1 MNYIEELNNYTPQS
15 AQEAADK
22 ELILEYIKT
31 FPKTIL
37 TRENRFAH
45 MTASSMIFNR
55 KRDKVLMV
63 YHNIYRSWSWT
74 GGHADGDQDML
85 FVARKEATEETGVK
99 NLLVLGGEGKKSP
112 LAAVDVLP
120 VWGHVKRGEY
130 VSSHLHLNFSF
141 LFEAGEEEA
150 LCIREGEN
158 SDVAWISI
166 SELLKKHND
175 AAEIAPS
182 EASVHR
188 AEVTEPDM
196 IPVYEK
202 LIRLGQRFIS

>member
-31 FPKTIL
+31 FPETIL

-55 KRDKVLMV
+55 NRDKVLMV
-63 YHNIYRSWSWT
+63 YHNIYRSWAWT
-74 GGHADGDQDML
+74 GGHADGDQAML
-85 FVARKEATEETGVK
+85 FVARKEAMEETGVK
-99 NLLVLGGEGKKSP
+99 NLFVLGGEGKKSP

-120 VWGHVKRGEY
+120 VWGHVKRGAY
-130 VSSHLHLNFSF
+130 VSAHLHLNFSF
-141 LFEAGEEEA
+141 LFEAGEEES
-150 LCIREGEN
+150 LCIREEEN
-158 SDVAWISI
+158 SDVGWIPI

-182 EASVHR
+182 EVSVHR
-188 AEVTEPDM
+188 GEVTEPDM